1 MADFKQIE
9 ALFENA
15 PIGIFETTVAGKFID
30 LNCEFVRI
38 LGYSS
43 KEDVFENIKNL
54 ENDLY
59 VDPNDRKKI
68 LDQLK
73 KRDEITVVEVQ
84 FKKKDGS
91 PIDVRMSIR
100 PHEKQGRNNNTNI
113 GLIEDIT
120 KTKQIEQSK
129 ALKDQR
135 YKALFDESNDA
146 ILIFEGM
153 ELIEWNRK
161 ALALFEDSSKPGH
174 VMNFFKMHPEKQSN
188 GSVSTQK
195 AQEIIEK
202 TLAGEP
208 QFFEWEHLNKHGE
221 IFHTEVSLNRITQVN
236 PNLFQALVRDVT
248 GRYRAEQEL
257 KKSEQRYRTIIDTA
271 PSGILTLTK
280 HGVVKSSNQAFHELL
295 GYDKTQI
302 IGLHFT
308 QLSGI
313 KIGNYDE
320 AIRAYDALIQKHRIK
335 PFTLKWESV
344 DHDEKIV
351 EIKAIVFSNSDE
363 DNVQIIVNDMTDH
376 YKMVNKLRKLHSE
389 LTKHRDKLEE
399 LVQERTE
406 EITALNEELTSSNE
420 QLALQN
426 TELTTLL
433 EKLRDTQS
441 QLVHSEK
448 MASVGIL
455 AAGIAH
461 EINNPINYINSGV
474 TGLELLMLDLMEM
487 LNPLFEKLDV
497 QLGSNE
503 ELLEQKKMLDKAKNE
518 VHQLVKTIKVG
529 VMRTTEIV
537 SSLRTF
543 SRIDD
548 DKRTYT
554 DLKELIDSALII
566 LRNKYKYH
574 IEIEQQMTKDNTLMG
589 NQGKLS
595 QVILNILL
603 NAIQAI
609 DEKGKIVIKTVRN
622 KATHTLQLIVADNG
636 CGIPERVRA
645 KIFDPFYT
653 TKPVGEG
660 TGLGLSIV
668 HGIVEDH
675 KGKIHIDS
683 TQGVGTKFTITLPTN
698 LDEKDFIR

>member
-1 MADFKQIE
+1 
-9 ALFENA
+9 
-15 PIGIFETTVAGKFID
+15 
-30 LNCEFVRI
+30 
-38 LGYSS
+38 
-43 KEDVFENIKNL
+43 
-54 ENDLY
+54 
-59 VDPNDRKKI
+59 
-68 LDQLK
+68 
-73 KRDEITVVEVQ
+73 
-84 FKKKDGS
+84 
-91 PIDVRMSIR
+91 
-100 PHEKQGRNNNTNI
+100 
-113 GLIEDIT
+113 
-120 KTKQIEQSK
+120 
-129 ALKDQR
+129 
-135 YKALFDESNDA
+135 
-146 ILIFEGM
+146 
-153 ELIEWNRK
+153 
-161 ALALFEDSSKPGH
+161 
-174 VMNFFKMHPEKQSN
+174 
-188 GSVSTQK
+188 
-195 AQEIIEK
+195 
-202 TLAGEP
+202 
-208 QFFEWEHLNKHGE
+208 
-221 IFHTEVSLNRITQVN
+221 
-236 PNLFQALVRDVT
+236 
-248 GRYRAEQEL
+248 
-257 KKSEQRYRTIIDTA
+257 
-271 PSGILTLTK
+271 
-280 HGVVKSSNQAFHELL
+280 
-295 GYDKTQI
+295 
-302 IGLHFT
+302 
-308 QLSGI
+308 
-313 KIGNYDE
+313 
-320 AIRAYDALIQKHRIK
+320 
-335 PFTLKWESV
+335 
-344 DHDEKIV
+344 
-351 EIKAIVFSNSDE
+351 
-363 DNVQIIVNDMTDH
+363 
-376 YKMVNKLRKLHSE
+376 
-389 LTKHRDKLEE
+389 
-399 LVQERTE
+399 
-406 EITALNEELTSSNE
+406 
-420 QLALQN
+420 
-426 TELTTLL
+426 
-433 EKLRDTQS
+433 
-441 QLVHSEK
+441 
-448 MASVGIL
+448 
-455 AAGIAH
+455 
-461 EINNPINYINSGV
+461 
-474 TGLELLMLDLMEM
+474 MLDLMEM